1 MAHANSLVFKDN
13 TPKKDNNRGIH
24 TYEGSEIANIGL
36 GQHGFDVL
44 YADGDFVE
52 EDATVVGSG
61 SAGCKG
67 NNSNG
72 WVAFKAV
79 GGAADVQATAN
90 VGMHFT
96 DTGVAPTFSGSGNEI
111 TVADTDIVYGNFKKI
126 YAESLP
132 TGTVVLC
139 YRG

>member
-1 MAHANSLVFKDN
+1 MAHSNSLVFKGHS
-13 TPKKDNNRGIH
+13 PKKDNNRGIH

-36 GQHGFDVL
+36 GQNGFDVL
-44 YADGDFVE
+44 YTAGDFVE
-52 EDATVVGSG
+52 EDATITG
-61 SAGCKG
+61 ACRG

-79 GGAADVQATAN
+79 GGAVDVQATSN

-96 DTGVAPTFSGSGNEI
+96 DDGNTPTNGTGGNEI
-111 TVADTDIVYGNFKKI
+111 AVSDSDIVYGNFKKI
-126 YAESLP
+126 YCESISSS
-132 TGTVVLC
+132 VLIC